1 MTFKDITYQKNGPV
15 VIVRFNRPEKL
26 NAVRRQGREELRK
39 ALQLYG
45 EDDELRAMILTGAG
59 QTFSAGADLNEVLE
73 ENQMSF
79 DEKRERTTL
88 DTYQDIT
95 RELIALDKP
104 VIAAVNGFAV
114 GVGLEVALACD
125 LVIASQDARFIFPE
139 AQRGLFQTNGIMF
152 ILPRLVG
159 FRRAMDILMTGRT
172 VDADEALSMGMI
184 NYRVAPDELMTKA
197 LDLAT
202 ICAQNAP
209 ISMSWLKRVGWSA
222 LETNIDEVMDLEV
235 EGMLS
240 CLQSDDLKEGLQAF
254 LEKRKPIFKGE

>member
-1 MTFKDITYQKNGPV
+1 MTFKDITYQKNGP
-15 VIVRFNRPEKL
+15 IVTVTFNRPEKL
-26 NAVRRQGREELRK
+26 NAVRRQGRQELRR
-39 ALQLYG
+39 ALQMYG
-45 EDDELRAMILTGAG
+45 QDAESRAMILTGTGRA
-59 QTFSAGADLNEVLE
+59 FSAGADLNEVLE
-73 ENQMSF
+73 ESQRPF
-79 DEKRERTTL
+79 DEKRERITL

-104 VIAAVNGFAV
+104 VIAAINGFAV

-125 LVIASQDARFIFPE
+125 LVVASEDARFIFPE

-159 FRRAMDILMTGRT
+159 FRRAMDILMTGRA
-172 VDADEALSMGMI
+172 VDAEEAQSIGLI
-184 NYRVAPDELMTKA
+184 NYRVAAEDLLTKA
-197 LDLAT
+197 MELAT

-209 ISMSWLKRVGWSA
+209 ISMSWLKRVGWRS

-254 LEKRKPIFKGE
+254 LEKRTPAFKGE